1 MSGEESRRALAHR
14 RNSAIEWGRGWWGG
28 LGIVMTYSAGPVRV
42 MLSRAEV
49 QTSILSYAG
58 LVIMSPLRS
67 RIQGFADHFKRE
79 PQPLDHHWHVSLFK
93 HSCWEWR
100 RDEDDKVVFLPPTSC
115 PLSRRD

>member
-1 MSGEESRRALAHR
+1 MDLMDMSGEESRRALAHR
-14 RNSAIEWGRGWWGG
+14 RNSAIEWGRG
-28 LGIVMTYSAGPVRV
+28 PVRV
-42 MLSRAEV
+42 MLSRAKV